1 MPCLSRNSPG
11 YCAMLSPLVV
21 TLDGPAGVG
30 KSTLAR
36 NVAGHLGIAY
46 MDTGAMFRTI
56 ALGLKQHIHAA
67 ERCLSLQGPALEA
80 ALQQFTFSLQG
91 NGEKTTL
98 LCNNHPVGNEIRS
111 EEAGLMAAAV
121 AVSSEVRTFLKTAQ
135 QALGAHFSLV
145 AEGRDM
151 GTEVFP
157 QASCKI
163 FLDASP
169 EVRAQRRF
177 LQLQEMGSPADLPTL
192 TAQIAQRDAQ
202 DRNRAIAPLRPA
214 ADAVIIDTSALSLE
228 EVFQT
233 ILQAVQAKKPG
244 PCTQ

>member
-1 MPCLSRNSPG
+1 MHN
-11 YCAMLSPLVV
+11 PLVV

-56 ALGLKQHIHAA
+56 ALGLKEHIDTAQ
-67 ERCLSLQGPALEA
+67 RCLTLHGPALEA
-80 ALQQFTFSLQG
+80 ALQHFTFALQG

-98 LCNNHPVGNEIRS
+98 LCNDRLVGNEIRS

-121 AVSSEVRTFLKTAQ
+121 AVAPEVRSFLKTAQ
-135 QALGAHFSLV
+135 QALGARFPLV

-157 QASCKI
+157 QAACKI

-169 EVRAQRRF
+169 EVRATRRF

-228 EVFQT
+228 EVFHT
-233 ILQAVQAKKPG
+233 IIQAVQAKAPG
-244 PCTQ
+244 ACTQ

>member
-1 MPCLSRNSPG
+1 MHN
-11 YCAMLSPLVV
+11 PLVV

-36 NVAGHLGIAY
+36 SVAGHLGIAY

-56 ALGLKQHIHAA
+56 ALGLKHHINAA

-80 ALQQFTFSLQG
+80 ALHQFAFTLQG
-91 NGEKTTL
+91 NGDKTTL
-98 LCNNHPVGNEIRS
+98 LCNTRPVGNEIRT

-121 AVSSEVRTFLKTAQ
+121 AVSPEVRNFLKTAQ
-135 QALGAHFSLV
+135 QTLGAHFSLV

-157 QASCKI
+157 QAVCKI

-169 EVRAQRRF
+169 EVRAKRRF
-177 LQLQEMGSPADLPTL
+177 LQLQDMGSPADLPTL
-192 TAQIAQRDAQ
+192 TTQIAQRDAQ

-214 ADAVIIDTSALSLE
+214 ADAVVIDTSALSLE
-228 EVFQT
+228 AVFQT
-233 ILQAVQAKKPG
+233 IIKAVLAKAPG
-244 PCTQ
+244 ACNK

>member
-1 MPCLSRNSPG
+1 MH
-11 YCAMLSPLVV
+11 SPLVV

-36 NVAGHLGIAY
+36 NVAGCLGIAY

-56 ALGLKQHIHAA
+56 AMGLKEHIDTAQ
-67 ERCLSLQGPALEA
+67 RCLTLQGPALDT
-80 ALQQFTFSLQG
+80 ALQQFTFALQG
-91 NGEKTTL
+91 NGETTAL
-98 LCNNHPVGNEIRS
+98 LCNERLVGNEIRS

-121 AVSSEVRTFLKTAQ
+121 AVAPQVRSFLKTAQ
-135 QALGAHFSLV
+135 QALGARFSLV

-157 QASCKI
+157 QAACKI

-169 EVRAQRRF
+169 EVRATRRF

-228 EVFQT
+228 EVFRT
-233 ILQAVQAKKPG
+233 IIQAVQAKAPG
-244 PCTQ
+244 ACTQ

>member
-1 MPCLSRNSPG
+1 MH
-11 YCAMLSPLVV
+11 SPLVV

-36 NVAGHLGIAY
+36 NVAGRLGLAY
-46 MDTGAMFRTI
+46 LDTGAMFRTI
-56 ALGLKQHIHAA
+56 ALGLKQHINSA
-67 ERCLSLQGPALEA
+67 ERCLTLQGPALEA
-80 ALQQFTFSLQG
+80 ALQQFDFALQG
-91 NGEKTTL
+91 NGDTTTL
-98 LCNNHPVGNEIRS
+98 LCNTRPVGNEIRS

-121 AVSSEVRTFLKTAQ
+121 AVAPEVRTFLKIAQ
-135 QALGAHFSLV
+135 QALGSRFSLV

-157 QASCKI
+157 QAACKI

-169 EVRAQRRF
+169 EVRAKRRF

-233 ILQAVQAKKPG
+233 ILRAVQAKAPG
-244 PCTQ
+244 ACPQ